1 MISGTDAAGLWVAL
15 VLAVLLLPRFGQA
28 QDIEPRRWS
37 HLPIGA
43 NFAGAAYAYT
53 TGDISLD
60 PALRIENGQF
70 DLQTIA
76 VKYIRSFELLGK
88 SARVDL
94 AQPYQFGHWSGL
106 LNGVQA
112 ATDRSGFA
120 DTSVRFAVNL
130 FGAPPL
136 KGKKF
141 AEYRATKADSETVVG
156 IGLGLLLPTGQYYN
170 FFGNLLTNDHRLR
183 PPHSATTQIYTHEAP
198 PHT

>member
-1 MISGTDAAGLWVAL
+1 MTPAKGPRPTATTNIS
-15 VLAVLLLPRFGQA
+15 
-28 QDIEPRRWS
+28 
-37 HLPIGA
+37 A
-43 NFAGAAYAYT
+43 NT
-53 TGDISLD
+53 ISLMARQASISRRVGCTIHCGQILL
-60 PALRIENGQF
+60 ALRIENGQF